1 MVASVLRRLDTGFL
15 LSAGGEPE
23 DCGRGQRPSGSVARP
38 ACQSDFGPM
47 VAFTAPGAV
56 PLNLAAPAA
65 CDFIIGPRPKVCPMM
80 AACRRPGA
88 PAGAAPSARRRAR
101 GAAGA
106 GQGGRDNSSLV
117 WGDITPYNL
126 RHAGIGH
133 LFGRFVY
140 HQAAPRMPRG
150 SLRDPRRECP

>member
-56 PLNLAAPAA
+56 PLNLVNLVAPAV
-65 CDFIIGPRPKVCPMM
+65 CDFSIGPRPKVCPVI
-80 AACRRPGA
+80 AAFPARLRARPPP
-88 PAGAAPSARRRAR
+88 PAGGGETIRALC
-101 GAAGA
+101 GA
-106 GQGGRDNSSLV
+106 
-117 WGDITPYNL
+117 
-126 RHAGIGH
+126 
-133 LFGRFVY
+133 
-140 HQAAPRMPRG
+140 
-150 SLRDPRRECP
+150 